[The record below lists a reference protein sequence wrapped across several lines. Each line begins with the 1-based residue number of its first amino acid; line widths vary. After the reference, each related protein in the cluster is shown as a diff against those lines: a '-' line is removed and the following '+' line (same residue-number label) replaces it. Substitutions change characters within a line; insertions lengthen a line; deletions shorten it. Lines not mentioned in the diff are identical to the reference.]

1 MTVSGGY
8 GIIYAIEPLSEQLV
22 PRDGHAE
29 PATGGELTWYRH
41 VGWADG
47 SFAWEGPKTVG
58 KGWGQ
63 FAHVF
68 AGEDGVV
75 YAVQDDG
82 DLMWYR
88 HVGQDDGSFSW
99 DGPKKVGTGWAR
111 FSTVFS
117 GGDGIIYA
125 VEPMSEQLVPRDGHA
140 EPATGGELTWYRH
153 VGWADGSFAWEGPKT
168 VGKGW
173 GQFAHVFAGEDG
185 VVYAV
190 QDDGDLMWYRHVGQ
204 DDGSFSWDG
213 PKKVGTG
220 WARFSTVFSGGDGII
235 YAVEPMSEQLVPR
248 DGHAEPATGGELTW
262 YRHVGWADGSFAWEG
277 PKTVGKGWS
286 DFSQVFHGQTMSL
299 SRATDQITHYWS
311 DSLAVLSV
319 GSPSAPV
326 ARTEGGGFVQPHTFG
341 SIIKPLGAPPT
352 IADRFHV
359 TVRLAGVRCWATDDP
374 SGNDEP
380 YIISSV
386 YALDP
391 REAEK
396 AAQTTRIGNP
406 GVGEVDAGRVF
417 AQNQDLA
424 IDFAVPGDGDI
435 RIHFELYDEETVSDP
450 EKAKQ
455 LISKE
460 AQAGIATG
468 VVALTAANPL
478 VGGVAG
484 GVVALAKASGLLDA
498 FTDALGSVANI
509 FADDRLGILDLR
521 VPNEFLAKLRDDP
534 QSLDKKSDA
543 IGGATYNFPQLPEDK
558 SEAGQSW
565 FFDEDGRGTYRPFF
579 WIQLTEA

>member
-8 GIIYAIEPLSEQLV
+8 GIIYAIEPASGPAV
-22 PRDGHAE
+22 PIGEHAK
-29 PATGGELTWYRH
+29 PGGELTWYRH

-47 SFAWEGPKTVG
+47 SFTWEGPKTVG

-75 YAVQDDG
+75 YAVQEDG
-82 DLMWYR
+82 DLLWYR

-125 VEPMSEQLVPRDGHA
+125 VEPPSGPAVPIGEHA
-140 EPATGGELTWYRH
+140 KPGGELTWYRH
-153 VGWADGSFAWEGPKT
+153 VGRTEGT
-168 VGKGW
+168 
-173 GQFAHVFAGEDG
+173 
-185 VVYAV
+185 
-190 QDDGDLMWYRHVGQ
+190 
-204 DDGSFSWDG
+204 SS
-213 PKKVGTG
+213 
-220 WARFSTVFSGGDGII
+220 
-235 YAVEPMSEQLVPR
+235 
-248 DGHAEPATGGELTW
+248 
-262 YRHVGWADGSFAWEG
+262 WEG

-286 DFSQVFHGQTMSL
+286 DFLRVFHGQTMSL
-299 SRATDQITHYWS
+299 SRAADQITHYWS

-341 SIIKPLGAPPT
+341 SIIKPLGTPPI

-380 YIISSV
+380 YIISAV

-391 REAEK
+391 REPEK
-396 AAQTTRIGNP
+396 AAQITRIGNP
-406 GVGEVDAGRVF
+406 GIGEVDAGRVF

-460 AQAGIATG
+460 VQDGIAAG
-468 VVALTAANPL
+468 VGALTVAYPPVGL
-478 VGGVAG
+478 IVGGV
-484 GVVALAKASGLLDA
+484 VVAAKAVGLLDDL
-498 FTDALGSVANI
+498 TDAIGSVANI
-509 FADDRLGILDLR
+509 FADDRLGVLDLR
-521 VPNEFLAKLRDDP
+521 VSNEFLVKLRDDP
-534 QSLDKKSDA
+534 QSLDRKSDA

-558 SEAGQSW
+558 SEAGKSW
-565 FFDEDGRGTYRPFF
+565 FFDEDGKGTYRPFF
-579 WIQLTEA
+579 WIQKTEG